1 MFLKGK
7 EKREAKGDSSYLS
20 PPPVPPSKI
29 SSPLA
34 PKEGLIL
41 RIVVIAVYGGDD
53 KTTAVNIKI
62 KGQIMA

>member
-7 EKREAKGDSSYLS
+7 ERREAKGDSPHPRS
-20 PPPVPPSKI
+20 PSKI

-53 KTTAVNIKI
+53 KTTYS
-62 KGQIMA
+62 G

>member
-7 EKREAKGDSSYLS
+7 ERREAKGDS
-20 PPPVPPSKI
+20 PQPRPHSKI

-53 KTTAVNIKI
+53 KTTYS
-62 KGQIMA
+62 G

>member
-1 MFLKGK
+1 M
-7 EKREAKGDSSYLS
+7 REAKGDSSYLS
-20 PPPVPPSKI
+20 PPVPSKI

>member
-7 EKREAKGDSSYLS
+7 ERREAKGDS
-20 PPPVPPSKI
+20 PHPRPHSKI

>member
-20 PPPVPPSKI
+20 LPVPPSKI

>member
-20 PPPVPPSKI
+20 PRSPSKI

-34 PKEGLIL
+34 PKVCLIL
-41 RIVVIAVYGGDD
+41 RIVVIAVYGGDG
-53 KTTAVNIKI
+53 KTTAVNI
-62 KGQIMA
+62 

>member
-20 PPPVPPSKI
+20 PPRSPSKI

-41 RIVVIAVYGGDD
+41 RIVVIAVYGGND